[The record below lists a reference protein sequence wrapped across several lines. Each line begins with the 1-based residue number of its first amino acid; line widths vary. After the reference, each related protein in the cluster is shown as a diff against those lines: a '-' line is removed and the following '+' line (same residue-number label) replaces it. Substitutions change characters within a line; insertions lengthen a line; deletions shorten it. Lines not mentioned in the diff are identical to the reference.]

1 MDNRSR
7 LTTAADVPLTDAEAA
22 AGGCDTVQLRVLVDS
37 SVIEA
42 YAMRGRAH
50 FNTRAYPQNH
60 ATSNVVGLGWV
71 PATAAAAAMPA
82 AVAVAADVR
91 VWSMA

>member
-50 FNTRAYPQNH
+50 FTKRSVATQSVCKDTGRRPTRKPL
-60 ATSNVVGLGWV
+60 S
-71 PATAAAAAMPA
+71 
-82 AVAVAADVR
+82 
-91 VWSMA
+91 